1 MNHLISVNEMQN
13 VLQRRK
19 NLAEI
24 SLGWVRLLII
34 EKKKKGECVAALL
47 DDEKKWLAR
56 IEETRRDFQYE

>member
-1 MNHLISVNEMQN
+1 MNHLISINAIQN

-34 EKKKKGECVAALL
+34 EKKKKGECVTALL
-47 DDEKKWLAR
+47 EDEKKWLAR
-56 IEETRRDFQYE
+56 VKEMRRDFQYE